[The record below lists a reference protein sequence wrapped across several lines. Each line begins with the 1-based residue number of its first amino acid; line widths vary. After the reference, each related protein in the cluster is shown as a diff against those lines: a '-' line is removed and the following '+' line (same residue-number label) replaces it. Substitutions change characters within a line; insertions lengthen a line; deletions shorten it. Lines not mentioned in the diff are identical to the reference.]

1 MNVPKNLNF
10 TKNHEWV
17 KIEGQEALIGITD
30 YAQSELGEIVFIELP
45 ALGDSR
51 KKETTFGTIEAV
63 KAVSDLFMPVTG
75 TVIAVNA
82 DLENK
87 PELVNKDPY
96 ETGWMIRISITDP
109 SELSS
114 LLDAEAYSLFIK

>member
-10 TKNHEWV
+10 TKNHEWI
-17 KIEGQEALIGITD
+17 KIEGPEALIGITD

-45 ALGDSR
+45 AIGDS
-51 KKETTFGTIEAV
+51 KEKESTFGTVEAV

-82 DLENK
+82 ELENK
-87 PELVNKDPY
+87 PELINKDPY
-96 ETGWMIRISITDP
+96 ETGWIIRILITDP

-114 LLDAEAYSLFIK
+114 LLDAEAYSLFIQ

>member
-51 KKETTFGTIEAV
+51 EKETTFGTVEAV

-87 PELVNKDPY
+87 PELVNEDPY

>member
-51 KKETTFGTIEAV
+51 EKETTFGTVEAV

-109 SELSS
+109 SELSF

>member
-10 TKNHEWV
+10 TKNHEWI
-17 KIEGQEALIGITD
+17 KIEGPEALIGITD

-45 ALGDSR
+45 AIGDSR
-51 KKETTFGTIEAV
+51 EKETTFGTVEAV

-82 DLENK
+82 DLENQ
-87 PELVNKDPY
+87 PELINKDPY
-96 ETGWMIRISITDP
+96 EAGWLIRISITDP

-114 LLDAEAYSLFIK
+114 LLDAEAYSLFIQ